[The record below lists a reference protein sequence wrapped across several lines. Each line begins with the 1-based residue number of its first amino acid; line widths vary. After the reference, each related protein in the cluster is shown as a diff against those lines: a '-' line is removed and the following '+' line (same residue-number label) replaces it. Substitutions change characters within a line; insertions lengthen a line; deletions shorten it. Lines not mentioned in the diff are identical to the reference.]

1 MNLKQAIEILKTHN
15 QWRRGALI
23 EQASPKELGIAIDII
38 VNIFED
44 KSKLPKY
51 KVWLEDSV
59 EELGGFWWHCYLD
72 SNGCL
77 QDFDYP
83 DENPDTLEWYIENG
97 YKVEKNTDWID
108 EAWEDSKDSEDL
120 TQAIERYHE
129 YQRNNKR

>member
-1 MNLKQAIEILKTHN
+1 MNLKQAIQILKTHN

-23 EQASPKELGIAIDII
+23 EQTTPKELGIAIDII

-59 EELGGFWWHCYLD
+59 EPEGGFWWRCYLD
-72 SNGCL
+72 NNGCL

-108 EAWEDSKDSEDL
+108 EAWKDSKDSEDL
-120 TQAIERYHE
+120 TGAIERYHE
-129 YQRNNKR
+129 YQSKKNV